1 MESKQDH
8 TSESMMIKVVIA
20 DDHVLYRAGVKNAL
34 AGKPDVRI
42 VAEADNGV
50 QLVHLLKHVKPDVV
64 LLDIQMPLMDGIGAL
79 QEIKKDFPDV
89 KVVILSM
96 HDDNSMITR
105 MMELGANGYLTK
117 TADLEAIYEAI
128 RNCFYNEFHFN
139 TTTNMALIDN
149 LRSKKQ
155 AIQEGGVGE
164 GKLSEKEIT
173 VLKLMCEERSTRE
186 IADMV
191 EASPRT
197 IEAIRDRIKAK
208 LNIKTTAGLILYAV
222 KHNLLEQ

>member
-1 MESKQDH
+1 MERKQENP
-8 TSESMMIKVVIA
+8 SESQMIKVVIA

-50 QLVHLLKHVKPDVV
+50 QLVHLLKHVKPDVI

-128 RNCFYNEFHFN
+128 RNCYYNEFHFN
-139 TTTNMALIDN
+139 ATTNMALIDN

-164 GKLSEKEIT
+164 GKLSEKEIM